1 MDREAD
7 IARVASLGC
16 WRGVPR
22 IKPLAGGMTNR
33 NWLVRDAAGAHVARL
48 GEDLPHHMVLRW
60 HEHAVARAA
69 GEAGISPEVEHAGP
83 GVLVMRFVEGRSLA
97 ADDLRAPGRIEAVAA
112 LLRRCHREL
121 PLHLRGPSLAFW
133 PFHAIRGYAA
143 MLREGGSAWLGELDV
158 LLALAA
164 EIEAGLSPAPT
175 VFAHND
181 LLAANLV
188 DDGQRLWL
196 IDWDYAGWG
205 SPVFDLANLAA
216 NNGLDAAQEEELLS
230 AYLGA
235 APGTAM
241 RRDLAAMRL
250 ASQLRET
257 LWSMASELRPS
268 VDFDYAAYTRENL
281 ARLEAERAR
290 LGVARG

>member
-7 IARVASLGC
+7 IARVAALGC
-16 WRGVPR
+16 WRGAPS
-22 IKPLAGGMTNR
+22 IEPLSGGMTNR

-48 GEDLPHHMVLRW
+48 GEDLPHHLVLRW

-69 GEAGISPEVEHAGP
+69 GEAGISPAVEHSGP
-83 GVLVMRFVEGRSLA
+83 GILVMRFVEGRSLS

-133 PFHAIRGYAA
+133 PFHVLRAYAA
-143 MLREGGSAWLGELDV
+143 WLREAGSAWRDRLDG
-158 LLALAA
+158 LAALAA
-164 EIEAGLSPAPT
+164 QAEAGLSPAPT

-188 DDGQRLWL
+188 DDGVRLWL

-216 NNGLDAAQEEELLS
+216 NNGLDAAQEEGLLA

-235 APGTAM
+235 TPGAAL

-281 ARLEAERAR
+281 ARLEAEAAR
-290 LGVARG
+290 FAATR

>member
-7 IARVASLGC
+7 IARVAALGC
-16 WRGVPR
+16 WRGAPS
-22 IKPLAGGMTNR
+22 IEPLSGGMTNR

-48 GEDLPHHMVLRW
+48 GEDLPHHLVLRW

-69 GEAGISPEVEHAGP
+69 GEAGISPAVEHSGP
-83 GVLVMRFVEGRSLA
+83 GILVMRFVEGRSLS

-133 PFHAIRGYAA
+133 PFHVLRAYAA
-143 MLREGGSAWLGELDV
+143 WLREAGSAWRDRLDG
-158 LLALAA
+158 LAALAA
-164 EIEAGLSPAPT
+164 QAEAGLSPAPT

-188 DDGQRLWL
+188 DDGVRLWL

-216 NNGLDAAQEEELLS
+216 NNGLDAAQEEELLA

-235 APGTAM
+235 APGAAL

-257 LWSMASELRPS
+257 LWSMASELRPA

-281 ARLEAERAR
+281 ARLEVEKAR
-290 LGVARG
+290 FAATR

>member
-7 IARVASLGC
+7 IARVAALGC
-16 WRGVPR
+16 WRGTPR
-22 IKPLAGGMTNR
+22 IEPLAGGMTNR

-69 GEAGISPEVEHAGP
+69 GAAGISPEVEHSAP

-97 ADDLRAPGRIEAVAA
+97 AGDLRAPGRLAAVAA

-121 PLHLRGPSLAFW
+121 PLHLRGPALAFW

-143 MLREGGSAWLGELDV
+143 MLREGGSAWLGELDA
-158 LLALAA
+158 LLALAG
-164 EIEAGLSPAPT
+164 EVEAALSPAPT

-216 NNGLDAAQEEELLS
+216 NNGLGAAQEEALLE
-230 AYLGA
+230 AYLGRAPDA
-235 APGTAM
+235 AL
-241 RRDLAAMRL
+241 RRDLAAMRV

-268 VDFDYAAYTRENL
+268 VDFDYASYTRENL
-281 ARLEAERAR
+281 ARLAAERDR
-290 LGVARG
+290 LAASTR

>member
-1 MDREAD
+1 M
-7 IARVASLGC
+7 
-16 WRGVPR
+16 
-22 IKPLAGGMTNR
+22 
-33 NWLVRDAAGAHVARL
+33 
-48 GEDLPHHMVLRW
+48 
-60 HEHAVARAA
+60 
-69 GEAGISPEVEHAGP
+69 
-83 GVLVMRFVEGRSLA
+83 LVMRFVEGRSLSA
-97 ADDLRAPGRIEAVAA
+97 ADLRAPGRLAAVAA

-121 PLHLRGPSLAFW
+121 PLHLRGPTLAFW
-133 PFHAIRGYAA
+133 PFHVLRAYAA
-143 MLREGGSAWLGELDV
+143 WLREAGSAWRDRLDGLV
-158 LLALAA
+158 ALAA
-164 EIEAGLSPAPT
+164 EAEAGLSPAPT

-188 DDGQRLWL
+188 DDGSRLWL

-216 NNGLDAAQEEELLS
+216 NNGLDAAQEEELLA
-230 AYLGA
+230 AYQGA
-235 APGTAM
+235 APGAAL

-281 ARLEAERAR
+281 ARLEAETAR
-290 LGVARG
+290 FAASRG

>member
-7 IARVASLGC
+7 IARVAALGC
-16 WRGVPR
+16 WRGAPN
-22 IKPLAGGMTNR
+22 IEPLSGGMTNR

-48 GEDLPHHMVLRW
+48 GEDLPHHLVLRW

-69 GEAGISPEVEHAGP
+69 GEAGISPAVEHSGP
-83 GVLVMRFVEGRSLA
+83 GILVMRFVEGRSLS

-133 PFHAIRGYAA
+133 PFHVLRAYAA
-143 MLREGGSAWLGELDV
+143 WLREAGSAWRDRLDG
-158 LLALAA
+158 LAALAA
-164 EIEAGLSPAPT
+164 EAEAGLSPAPT

-188 DDGQRLWL
+188 DDGVRLWL

-216 NNGLDAAQEEELLS
+216 NNGLDAAQEEGLLA

-235 APGTAM
+235 TPGAAL

-257 LWSMASELRPS
+257 LWSMASELRPA

-281 ARLEAERAR
+281 ARLEAEAAR
-290 LGVARG
+290 FAATR